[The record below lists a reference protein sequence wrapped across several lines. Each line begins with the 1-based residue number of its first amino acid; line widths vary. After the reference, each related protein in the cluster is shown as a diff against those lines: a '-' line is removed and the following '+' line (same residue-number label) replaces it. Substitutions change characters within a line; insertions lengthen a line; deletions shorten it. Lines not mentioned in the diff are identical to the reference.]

1 MTIFSEEQFSS
12 QNLGADAAKVEA
24 WPKTKLWNVNGKKLT
39 RSKFSTEEAYCKF
52 AYFVKALLLEV
63 EQVLGLNH
71 LIICILLVL
80 KIVVKKQ

>member
-39 RSKFSTEEAYCKF
+39 RSKFSTEERHTANLPILSKHIT
-52 AYFVKALLLEV
+52 VPVRIVV
-63 EQVLGLNH
+63 EQV
-71 LIICILLVL
+71 
-80 KIVVKKQ
+80 